1 MILTHASK
9 NIKNKK
15 LTNQFKNDIG
25 LKFAHTHKIKLYRG
39 FDYKL
44 TR

>member
-15 LTNQFKNDIG
+15 LTNQCKNDIG
-25 LKFAHTHKIKLYRG
+25 LKFAHTQNKGIQRI
-39 FDYKL
+39 
-44 TR
+44 